1 MNIHSRLG
9 LLSAAVVACLMAWA
23 AQPLAQQEQN
33 PTAVAL
39 AAFAKRVNAYM
50 ELHKKAEEG
59 APDVTRGATPAE
71 VMVFEKALGDRIKA
85 ARSAARL
92 GDVFAPDVTPI
103 FKTIFADY
111 YRRRSGREIRLLFD
125 EVPNFKPQVNMTYPV
140 NAPKANFPPRLA
152 LAMPQLPE
160 QLEYR
165 LVGDSL
171 VMRDSKANLIVDY
184 IPGIVPATPKR

>member
-1 MNIHSRLG
+1 MRIQCRLS
-9 LLSAAVVACLMAWA
+9 LLSAAIVAGLLASA
-23 AQPLAQQEQN
+23 VQLSAQQEQN
-33 PTAVAL
+33 PTALAL
-39 AAFAKRVNAYM
+39 AAFTKRVNAYM
-50 ELHKKAEEG
+50 DLHKKAEEG
-59 APDVTRGATPAE
+59 APDVSKGATPAE

-85 ARSAARL
+85 ARSTAQQ
-92 GDVFAPDVTPI
+92 GDVFAPDVAPL

-125 EVPNFKPQVNMTYPV
+125 EVPNFKPQVNMTYPA
-140 NAPKANFPPRLA
+140 NLPKANFPPRLA

-184 IPGIVPATPKR
+184 IPGIVPAKR

>member
-1 MNIHSRLG
+1 MRIQCRLS
-9 LLSAAVVACLMAWA
+9 LLSAAIVAGLLASA
-23 AQPLAQQEQN
+23 VQLSAQQEQN
-33 PTAVAL
+33 PTALAL
-39 AAFAKRVNAYM
+39 AAFTKRVNAYM
-50 ELHKKAEEG
+50 DLHKKAEEG
-59 APDVTRGATPAE
+59 APDVSKGATPAE

-85 ARSAARL
+85 ARSTAQQ
-92 GDVFAPDVTPI
+92 GDVFAPDVAPL
-103 FKTIFADY
+103 FKTIFGDY
-111 YRRRSGREIRLLFD
+111 YRRRSGRELRLLFD

-140 NAPKANFPPRLA
+140 NSPKANFPPRLA

-184 IPGIVPATPKR
+184 IPGIVPAKR

>member
-1 MNIHSRLG
+1 MRIQCRLS
-9 LLSAAVVACLMAWA
+9 LLSAAIVAGLLASA
-23 AQPLAQQEQN
+23 VQLSAQQEQN
-33 PTAVAL
+33 PTALAL
-39 AAFAKRVNAYM
+39 AAFTKRVNAYM
-50 ELHKKAEEG
+50 DLHKKAEEG
-59 APDVTRGATPAE
+59 APDVSKGATPAE

-85 ARSAARL
+85 ARSTAQQ
-92 GDVFAPDVTPI
+92 GDVFAPDVAPL

-140 NAPKANFPPRLA
+140 NSPKANFPPRLA

-184 IPGIVPATPKR
+184 IPGIVPAKR

>member
-1 MNIHSRLG
+1 MRIQCRLS
-9 LLSAAVVACLMAWA
+9 LLSAAIVAGLLASA
-23 AQPLAQQEQN
+23 VQLSAQQEQN
-33 PTAVAL
+33 PTALAL
-39 AAFAKRVNAYM
+39 AAFTKRVNAYM
-50 ELHKKAEEG
+50 DLHKKAEEG
-59 APDVTRGATPAE
+59 APDVSKGATPAE

-85 ARSAARL
+85 ARSTAQQ
-92 GDVFAPDVTPI
+92 GDVFAPDVAPL

-140 NAPKANFPPRLA
+140 NLPKANFPPRLA

-184 IPGIVPATPKR
+184 IPGIVPAKR

>member
-1 MNIHSRLG
+1 MRIQCRLS
-9 LLSAAVVACLMAWA
+9 LLSAAIVAGLLASA
-23 AQPLAQQEQN
+23 VQLSAQQEQN
-33 PTAVAL
+33 PTALAL
-39 AAFAKRVNAYM
+39 AAFTKRVNAYM
-50 ELHKKAEEG
+50 DLHKKAEEG
-59 APDVTRGATPAE
+59 APDVTKGATPAE

-85 ARSAARL
+85 ARSTAQQ
-92 GDVFAPDVTPI
+92 GDVFAPDVAPL

-111 YRRRSGREIRLLFD
+111 YRRRSGRELRLLFD

-140 NAPKANFPPRLA
+140 GAPKANFPPRLA

-184 IPGIVPATPKR
+184 IPGIVPAKR

>member
-1 MNIHSRLG
+1 MRSQFRLG
-9 LLSAAVVACLMAWA
+9 PLSAAIAAGLMASA
-23 AQPLAQQEQN
+23 LQPLAQQEQN

-39 AAFAKRVNAYM
+39 AAFTKRVNAYM

-59 APDVTRGATPAE
+59 APDVTKGATPAE
-71 VMVFEKALGDRIKA
+71 VIVFEKAIGDRIKA
-85 ARSAARL
+85 ARATAQR
-92 GDVFAPDVTPI
+92 GDVFAPDVAPI

-111 YRRRSGREIRLLFD
+111 YRRRSGRELRLLFD

-140 NAPKANFPPRLA
+140 GAPKANFPPRLA

-165 LVGDSL
+165 LVGNNL
-171 VMRDSKANLIVDY
+171 VMRDTKANLIVDY